1 MDAQS
6 RGGAGREEAAGQPCS
21 GRAEGRTGPGGK
33 SRLAGCSGDGSSG
46 AIPKELLSFF
56 LFEVA
61 RQ

>member
-1 MDAQS
+1 MDARS
-6 RGGAGREEAAGQPCS
+6 WGGAGREEAAG
-21 GRAEGRTGPGGK
+21 AEGRTGPGRTSG
-33 SRLAGCSGDGSSG
+33 LAGCSGDGSAG